1 MGTEKVS
8 KVPDREAVLRIIS
21 GFRLMDDEFMTEC
34 FRDNKPAVRL
44 VLRII
49 LGKPDLEVNEVRV
62 QEKVGNF
69 EGRSLCVDVLARDKG
84 KLYNIEIQRSD
95 AGSIPERARYHG
107 SLLDVS
113 ELEKG
118 ATFDELPETYVI
130 FITENDVYRK
140 GLPFYS
146 VERVVTQT
154 GQAFNDRLH
163 IMYVNGKYRGDDDIG
178 KLMRDFSCTSADEMT
193 YNELAERVRYLKEDK
208 GGEQVMVS
216 RVVEE
221 YGDGREAKGRAEGLE
236 KGRAEGLEKGRAEG
250 ADRMGALIS
259 KLIELNRIDDV
270 KKVSA
275 DSAFRDK
282 LFKELGIA

>member
-1 MGTEKVS
+1 M
-8 KVPDREAVLRIIS
+8 
-21 GFRLMDDEFMTEC
+21 
-34 FRDNKPAVRL
+34 
-44 VLRII
+44 
-49 LGKPDLEVNEVRV
+49 
-62 QEKVGNF
+62 
-69 EGRSLCVDVLARDKG
+69 
-84 KLYNIEIQRSD
+84 
-95 AGSIPERARYHG
+95 
-107 SLLDVS
+107 S

-140 GLPFYS
+140 GLPFYT

-163 IMYVNGKYRGDDDIG
+163 IMYVNGRYRGDDDIG

-236 KGRAEGLEKGRAEG
+236 KGRAEG
-250 ADRMGALIS
+250 ADRMGALMT
-259 KLIELNRIDDV
+259 KLRQLGREDDAF
-270 KKVSA
+270 KAAA